1 MFSFIKKNLSLKL
14 LLILVLVLAVT
25 FIGLSFSILK
35 KQSALLKEMRV
46 SVETALQNTGKEAR
60 QSFDGLETH
69 VDKLLAAMKETTSAN
84 LSQATQKALMEEEKQ
99 VQKGMEALLLK
110 NAEGIIALLN
120 SVAPATIMNKNYSD
134 LRKYSKAAAQTNEIV
149 YTLFFDT
156 DGNSL
161 SDSLNFKDIRIQKYL
176 KNEKSGNFIQ
186 TVVAQS
192 KKDPG
197 VIILEQPIEYFGTPQ
212 GKMVVCISKDSVIKE
227 IQQLSSRFKTLNQSN
242 GIQINQELDSG
253 SSNLRAEMKKDL
265 QKVTRKNEE
274 AIKRTGDI
282 LNASAAAVHS
292 SIKKVIIIVGISC
305 SVFILVLI
313 GFLLQFMVINPIK
326 VISDGLKDTA
336 QGEGDLTKRLA
347 SERQDEI
354 GTLANWFDAFLERL
368 NNIIVDIG
376 TNAGTVTA
384 ASGDVLHVAGQ
395 MSEES
400 KNLSERADTV
410 AAATE
415 EMSSNMDSVAAASEQ
430 AATNVNSVSCAASQ
444 MKMTLGEVAQNC
456 DRARGISDNAS
467 KGVESASGKV
477 KLLGEAAKEI
487 SKVTEVIT
495 EIAEQT
501 NLLALNAAI
510 EAARAGEFGRGF
522 AVVAGEIKG
531 LAAQTTDATLNIREK
546 IQGIQNST
554 DETVHEVDNIS
565 NVIIEMNEI
574 VTSIA
579 SAIEEQSTAAAEV
592 AENVNQASTGISEVN
607 ENVAQS
613 SHVSTEIARDIA
625 EANSVADD
633 MFHKSSQMEKRAG
646 DLSNLST
653 TLRNMISVFKVSEKK
668 L

>member
-14 LLILVLVLAVT
+14 LLALVLVLAVT

-35 KQSALLKEMRV
+35 KQSTLLKEM
-46 SVETALQNTGKEAR
+46 SANVETALKNTGKEAS
-60 QSFDGLETH
+60 QSFEGLETH
-69 VDKLLAAMKETTSAN
+69 VDELLVTMKETTSAN
-84 LSQATQKALMEEEKQ
+84 LSQATQKALTAEEKQ

-456 DRARGISDNAS
+456 DRARGISDDAS